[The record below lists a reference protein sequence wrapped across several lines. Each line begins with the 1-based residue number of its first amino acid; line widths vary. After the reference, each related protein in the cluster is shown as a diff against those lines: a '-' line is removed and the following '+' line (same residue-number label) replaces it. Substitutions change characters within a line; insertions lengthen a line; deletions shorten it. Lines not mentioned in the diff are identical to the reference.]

1 MKNVKTDNNMLLKH
15 ESADDIPRI
24 SQLTSLDCVIP
35 ATLTNDVLER
45 VVRFS
50 GGKHHNAD
58 GKEY

>member
-1 MKNVKTDNNMLLKH
+1 MLLKH
-15 ESADDIPRI
+15 ESADDILRI
-24 SQLTSLDCVIP
+24 SQLTSLDYVIP

-45 VVRFS
+45 VVSFS